1 MLGLENDECDPVE
14 SKMCVTVF
22 QYSVYYLSFSSSKAI
37 PKSLKEIA
45 QEREGTNKHF
55 KVNVLSCHFSENN
68 RGIKRR

>member
-45 QEREGTNKHF
+45 QECERDDEHFRE
-55 KVNVLSCHFSENN
+55 NVL
-68 RGIKRR
+68 